1 MFIALVC
8 CQPEVGLIINGNC
21 CPTLHQITDMYSIVL
36 PSINV
41 RAWCLM
47 AWHCCSPQIEARWAR
62 LKTLFYLLTNLAWT
76 SNRKIIF
83 FKINYLQESPILNSQ
98 CCLMVWP
105 KRNIL
110 ARGGSFQCVIILNPT
125 SPDFS
130 IGRVIVQHSSKNFVL
145 QFQKNLPWRTGFWQ
159 RDNLRSTKQ

>member
-8 CQPEVGLIINGNC
+8 FQPKVGLMINGNC

-83 FKINYLQESPILNSQ
+83 FLINSLQESPILNSQ

-130 IGRVIVQHSSKNFVL
+130 IERVIVQHSSKKFVL